1 MIALGVCSHT
11 FFLCCRKL
19 WGPSNKIWS
28 KLAILLAALFFACS
42 ASPRAL
48 NVQDSSSVLPSLQSH
63 GVDFLCA
70 AISVLP
76 FWKLFLWGGR
86 CSVRGG
92 PPNGRLRS
100 RRESAG
106 RESLQPASACGA
118 RRRQQPLKARGA
130 LRTRQPA
137 TCSWRGAR
145 RGRNQRASSRAA
157 AGRRAPRARSIA
169 PSCGAW
175 PHGGAIAPRGR
186 APPPCSAGRSHESA
200 ALLWGL
206 VGRRRHGRG
215 QRNASSRSD
224 TSQFLWERM
233 GYNPI

>member
-76 FWKLFLWGGR
+76 FWKLLLWGRR

-118 RRRQQPLKARGA
+118 RRSRSARSGAGSSPL
-130 LRTRQPA
+130 
-137 TCSWRGAR
+137 R
-145 RGRNQRASSRAA
+145 REEHCARASQPPAAGEERGSDVTNAHPHAQRPAGGHRARAA
-157 AGRRAPRARSIA
+157 
-169 PSCGAW
+169 
-175 PHGGAIAPRGR
+175 
-186 APPPCSAGRSHESA
+186 
-200 ALLWGL
+200 
-206 VGRRRHGRG
+206 
-215 QRNASSRSD
+215 
-224 TSQFLWERM
+224 
-233 GYNPI
+233 